1 MSRLN
6 SFKETSKENEH
17 FSKIKKQLKD
27 KNLSPNKINDLK
39 FLLSLTINPVIERF
53 NFDYLLTFLLKY
65 LNSDNEPIFYEYF
78 FQSCELGKVQNV
90 KILLEEKIDVN
101 CQNELGETPLHIA
114 IAKNDIELIELLI
127 KYEPKTNITTYKD
140 NLTVVNYAEICRNQ
154 IIIKM
159 IKELDE
165 KNKKKNIKTEIVD
178 CINNI
183 KNGMNIS
190 INNNNTNNDLFKD
203 NSFSLLNQNNI
214 VQIQNYNGEK
224 MSIITNSDMS
234 NTILTNHLNK
244 NIQNSRL
251 INSSEKKSNNTQTI
265 INDSDYGEGNSFKNK
280 NKNNVLINV
289 HNSLNERNKNFK
301 NENKLFSSSLK
312 TKEEIGNHNHLSINP
327 SYLQSIKTSHTLNK
341 DFDFSSPIS
350 NNKSLKAINKKE
362 KINKFI
368 EEINL
373 PKEYSNYLLDNG
385 FDVLDVLIS
394 QTKKGI
400 ALSYQNLKDIGIK
413 LPGERSKIIV
423 HLEEISG
430 NFDFS
435 LEKDIIYSN
444 KIKDSNNSLYNF
456 LSSINSEKFFNNF
469 IDAGYYNIELLFVQ
483 MQSKQP
489 INEIIMINDLRID
502 TIESKKIVSKLI
514 DGSQKYITNI
524 KNNKNNNNNNTYII
538 FEENNYIN
546 SCDKCF
552 LF

>member
-1 MSRLN
+1 
-6 SFKETSKENEH
+6 
-17 FSKIKKQLKD
+17 
-27 KNLSPNKINDLK
+27 
-39 FLLSLTINPVIERF
+39 
-53 NFDYLLTFLLKY
+53 
-65 LNSDNEPIFYEYF
+65 
-78 FQSCELGKVQNV
+78 
-90 KILLEEKIDVN
+90 
-101 CQNELGETPLHIA
+101 
-114 IAKNDIELIELLI
+114 
-127 KYEPKTNITTYKD
+127 
-140 NLTVVNYAEICRNQ
+140 
-154 IIIKM
+154 
-159 IKELDE
+159 
-165 KNKKKNIKTEIVD
+165 
-178 CINNI
+178 
-183 KNGMNIS
+183 MNIS